1 MNSNF
6 RRITINLS
14 QLEDTNFFGSTV
26 DEIDDLKPKW
36 IAAMEH
42 LAARDGVDLLLSHGN
57 IGAVPIMEI
66 DGFDRYTEGP
76 ISDTAEGAWFDAAS
90 VNAWEI
96 VHATQD
102 AE

>member
-36 IAAMEH
+36 
-42 LAARDGVDLLLSHGN
+42 
-57 IGAVPIMEI
+57 
-66 DGFDRYTEGP
+66 
-76 ISDTAEGAWFDAAS
+76 FDAAS